1 MQKEKTLKKVFIL
14 VNDPIFVYQHLI
26 PIIEILKTK
35 SKLYIISAYKDE
47 FKLNLQNIK
56 VIKVPI
62 KREPSLIDLYALI
75 KLIIIKIKYKP
86 NLSISFTAKAGLLNS
101 ITSILGGKSIHYF
114 TGQRWADLKGYQR
127 FLLKQID
134 KFIILCCLK
143 IYCDSKSQAQFIC
156 NELNVKRVKVLGEG
170 SISGVNINKFNISKK
185 YALKTL
191 NKLTTLKSENLI
203 KLLNKS
209 YSKQT
214 KIICFIGRVNKD
226 KGIRELI
233 KGFKLHNKKFK
244 DSYLLIIG
252 PNELNKNDFS
262 KMKTTKNCLHIDFFN
277 NINLILPFAYCL
289 VLPSYREGFGS
300 IIIEAA
306 ASKVPII
313 STNIP
318 GPKDFIN
325 HMNNGYLIRPKEP
338 NDIKEAL
345 SFFWENKKTLKIFSE
360 NAFEKCSKYFS
371 EEHVCNLFIKEVLNY
386 L

>member
-1 MQKEKTLKKVFIL
+1 MRKEKKLKKVFIL

-47 FKLNLQNIK
+47 FKLNFQNIK
-56 VIKVPI
+56 VINVPI
-62 KREPSLIDLYALI
+62 KREPSLIDFFALV

-101 ITSILGGKSIHYF
+101 ITSILGGKSFHYF
-114 TGQRWADLKGYQR
+114 TGQRWANLKGYKR
-127 FLLKQID
+127 FLLKMID
-134 KFIILCCLK
+134 KFIILSCLK

-170 SISGVNINKFNISKK
+170 SISGVNIDKFNISNK

-191 NKLTTLKSENLI
+191 NKLTTLKSENLMR
-203 KLLNKS
+203 LLKKS
-209 YSKQT
+209 YCNKI

-252 PNELNKNDFS
+252 PNELNKNDFR
-262 KMKTTKNCLHIDFFN
+262 KMKTTKNCLHIDFFT

-306 ASKVPII
+306 ASKAPII

-318 GPKDFIN
+318 GPKDFID

-345 SFFWENKKTLKIFSE
+345 SFFRENKNTLKIFSE
-360 NAFEKCSKYFS
+360 NAFDKCYKYFS
-371 EEHVCNLFIKEVLNY
+371 EEYVCNLFVKEVLNY